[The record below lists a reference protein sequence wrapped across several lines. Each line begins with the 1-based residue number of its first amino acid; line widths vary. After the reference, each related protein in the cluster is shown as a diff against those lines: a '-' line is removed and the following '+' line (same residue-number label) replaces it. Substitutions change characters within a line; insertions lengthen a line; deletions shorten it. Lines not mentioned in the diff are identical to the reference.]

1 MTQVP
6 ESATPGGPPR
16 AALVIADTEGVICFW
31 SDEAEALTGHSA
43 AAIVGHS
50 LDILVPP
57 DYRPRHWAG
66 FRAAMI
72 SGVSR
77 FEGASARIPLLSADG
92 TVRRWPGRFT
102 LIRDARGRPAGA
114 AAVFVPPADDDPPL
128 VEL

>member
-6 ESATPGGPPR
+6 ESVTPGGPSP
-16 AALVIADTEGVICFW
+16 AALVVTDTEGVICFW
-31 SDEAEALTGHSA
+31 SEGAEALTGHSA
-43 AAIVGHS
+43 EAVLGHT

-57 DYRPRHWAG
+57 NYRGRHWAG

-77 FEGASARIPLLSADG
+77 FEGASARIPLVSADG

-102 LIRDARGRPAGA
+102 LICDARGRPAGA
-114 AAVFVPPADDDPPL
+114 AAVFATPADDDPPL
-128 VEL
+128 FEL